1 MRPGD
6 IRIGIGAFTSAVI
19 AFLCCTAP
27 VVLAV
32 IGLGSAA
39 LAVALMRLQW
49 VFIAVAAAVLALSF
63 YAYRRERR
71 RCFVER
77 CEMPARGLTLALL
90 CLSAALIG
98 LLIAGLVFP
107 ATTYKVLKLLFG

>member
-6 IRIGIGAFTSAVI
+6 TRIGIGAFASAVI
-19 AFLCCTAP
+19 AFLCCIAP
-27 VVLAV
+27 VVLAA

-39 LAVALMRLQW
+39 LAVALMRFQW
-49 VFIAVAAAVLALSF
+49 AFVAVAAAVLVLSF

-90 CLSAALIG
+90 CFSAILVGTLVVG
-98 LLIAGLVFP
+98 LLFP
-107 ATTYKVLKLLFG
+107 ASTYKVVKLVFG